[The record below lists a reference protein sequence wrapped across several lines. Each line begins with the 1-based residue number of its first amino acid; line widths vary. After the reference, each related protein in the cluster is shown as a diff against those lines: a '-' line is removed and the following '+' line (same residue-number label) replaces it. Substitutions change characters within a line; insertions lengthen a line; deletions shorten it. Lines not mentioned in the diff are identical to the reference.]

1 MAEKHIGLP
10 FGSDGKEFT
19 CNAGDSGLIPR
30 SGRSPGEGNGKT
42 TPAFLP
48 GKSMDKGTWWA
59 TAHGVTKE
67 SRHDLAK
74 FF

>member
-48 GKSMDKGTWWA
+48 GKSMDKE
-59 TAHGVTKE
+59 HGGQQSME
-67 SRHDLAK
+67 SQRVRHD
-74 FF
+74 